1 MSSAGS
7 PPVSQLP
14 DSHSQ
19 TLHLSHPTAS
29 ERRSILRSNAAEW
42 RYTLTVEDYVEI
54 SMVLADNPEANFAGF
69 TEWILV
75 EGSHNPNQRHILASC
90 ETYVKRA
97 WVNDPEGGFKEVI
110 VHGIASVFCDPQ
122 YRGRGYAKRMLRELG
137 LVLRTWKTDD
147 HTECVGSVLWSDIG
161 KTYYNTLGW
170 SPGTNVHLEFP
181 SLRSPAGENV
191 RSRLLRAND
200 LPALCAADS
209 NMIRKTLLRTTE
221 KGGLCMT
228 IIPDHSH
235 MLWHHIRE
243 ELIWNQVH
251 LHSTPGDKGV
261 IAGQPENRVWA
272 IWAHGLSSTETSSTS
287 QGTLYILR
295 LVVER
300 PEVFESRERD
310 LSPSEREE
318 LVLNMKIV
326 LQSAQAEAAKWKL
339 GSVRLW
345 NPSDFLKELISKAG
359 IEYSEVDREKE
370 CIGSLQWYGP
380 DDEEN
385 VEWIGN
391 ERYAWC

>member
-14 DSHSQ
+14 DSQSQ

-42 RYTLTVEDYVEI
+42 RYALTVEDYVEI
-54 SMVLADNPEANFAGF
+54 SMVLATNPEANFVGF

-75 EGSHNPNQRHILASC
+75 EGSHNPNQRHILTSC

-97 WVNDPEGGFKEVI
+97 WVNDPEGDFKEVI

-170 SPGTNVHLEFP
+170 SPGTNAHLEFP
-181 SLRSPAGENV
+181 ALIGSTGENV
-191 RSRLLRAND
+191 RSKFLRAKD
-200 LPALCAADS
+200 LPALCATDLD
-209 NMIRKTLLRTTE
+209 MIRKTLMSTRG

-243 ELIWNQVH
+243 ELVWHQVH
-251 LHSTPGDKGV
+251 FDATPWDKGV
-261 IAGQPENRVWA
+261 IAGQPGDRVWA
-272 IWAHGLSSTETSSTS
+272 IWAHSISSTGPSSTS

-300 PEVFESRERD
+300 PAASESRGD
-310 LSPSEREE
+310 LSSAERQK

-339 GSVRLW
+339 DNVRLW
-345 NPSDFLKELISKAG
+345 NPSDFVKELISKTD

-370 CIGSLQWYGP
+370 CIGSLQWYGRG
-380 DDEEN
+380 DEEN
-385 VEWIGN
+385 VEWVGN

>member
-14 DSHSQ
+14 DSQSQ

-42 RYTLTVEDYVEI
+42 RYALTVEDYVEI
-54 SMVLADNPEANFAGF
+54 SMVLATNPEANFVGF

-97 WVNDPEGGFKEVI
+97 WVNDPEGDFKEVI

-170 SPGTNVHLEFP
+170 SPGTNSHLEFP
-181 SLRSPAGENV
+181 ALIGSTGENV
-191 RSRLLRAND
+191 RSKFLSAKD
-200 LPALCAADS
+200 LPALCATDS
-209 NMIRKTLLRTTE
+209 DMIRKTLMSTRG

-243 ELIWNQVH
+243 ELVWHQVH
-251 LHSTPGDKGV
+251 FDATPWDKGV
-261 IAGQPENRVWA
+261 IAGQPGDRVWA
-272 IWAHGLSSTETSSTS
+272 IWAHSISSTDPSSTS

-300 PEVFESRERD
+300 PAGSESRGD
-310 LSPSEREE
+310 LSSAERQK

-339 GSVRLW
+339 DNVRLW
-345 NPSDFLKELISKAG
+345 NPSDFVKELISKTD

-370 CIGSLQWYGP
+370 CIGSLQWYGRG
-380 DDEEN
+380 DEEN
-385 VEWIGN
+385 VEWVGN

>member
-7 PPVSQLP
+7 APVSQLP
-14 DSHSQ
+14 DSQSQ

-29 ERRSILRSNAAEW
+29 EW
-42 RYTLTVEDYVEI
+42 RYALTVEDYVEI
-54 SMVLADNPEANFAGF
+54 SMVLATNPDANFAGF

-137 LVLRTWKTDD
+137 LVLRTWKTND

-181 SLRSPAGENV
+181 SLSSPAGENA
-191 RSRLLRAND
+191 RSKQLRAND

-209 NMIRKTLLRTTE
+209 DMIRKTLSSTTE

-243 ELIWNQVH
+243 ELVWNQVH
-251 LHSTPGDKGV
+251 LHSTLEDKGV
-261 IAGQPENRVWA
+261 IAGQPGSRVWA
-272 IWAHGLSSTETSSTS
+272 IWAHGLSSTEISSTS

-295 LVVER
+295 LVVEQ
-300 PEVFESRERD
+300 PDVFESRETD

-326 LQSAQAEAAKWKL
+326 IQSAQAEAAKWKL

-345 NPSDFLKELISKAG
+345 NPSDFVKELISKAG